1 MKPQNVV
8 VRSTS
13 TTGIPISK
21 IWEVIKKVAGIP
33 IVKKGLTLAGS
44 WIAEKVIKKVFTK
57 KKKEVIV
64 PPINNQLNYKTMDK
78 GIFSDKA
85 QTAIIEKVK
94 VLLKDQKAAAVVL
107 LIVLALK
114 MLFLYVDDTIA
125 ETKLPQE
132 LTDKLQAFFDAILV
146 TKDPET
152 AMALGVDL
160 IPLIWALF
168 KKDPVLVIENK

>member
-21 IWEVIKKVAGIP
+21 IWEVVKKIAGIP

-57 KKKEVIV
+57 KKKEAIS
-64 PPINNQLNYKTMDK
+64 PPINNHLNLIIMDK

-94 VLLKDQKAAAVVL
+94 VLLKDQKAAVVL
-107 LIVLALK
+107 LLVLALK
-114 MLFLYVDDTIA
+114 ILFLYVDDTIA

-146 TKDPET
+146 TKDPDL
-152 AMALGVDL
+152 AMALGVEL

-168 KKDPVLVIENK
+168 KKDPAVVVTEKL